1 MDKLN
6 LRVEVKSMS
15 ECKAVCLC
23 DLCHC
28 MLFPGDLCYRLN
40 GLCICRDCLPAF
52 ARDVFSTALEMIE

>member
-1 MDKLN
+1 
-6 LRVEVKSMS
+6 MS

-23 DLCHC
+23 DLCNC

-40 GLCICRDCLPAF
+40 GLCICRNCLPAF